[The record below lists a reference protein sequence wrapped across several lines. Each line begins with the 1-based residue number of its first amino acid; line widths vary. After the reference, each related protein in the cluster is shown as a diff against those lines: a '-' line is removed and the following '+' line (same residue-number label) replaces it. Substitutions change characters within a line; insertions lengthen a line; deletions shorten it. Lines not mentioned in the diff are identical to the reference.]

1 MFLRLIADNFTRR
14 PRRKFLTAAA
24 LSLGMA
30 VATAALS
37 VSLDVGDR
45 LSEEFRSLG
54 ANLVITPEAD
64 SLPLEIGGVDF
75 RPANSGAYLPESD
88 LPKIK
93 SVFWHNNIT
102 AFAPILETS
111 VTIKETPPP
120 NYDIAALASGKIIS
134 NSAMLASIKVQLV
147 GTWVGHSVPLAD
159 GSTFE
164 TGIGRTNPWWH
175 VQGRW
180 FVESANEC
188 VVGTHL
194 AKRLGLKVG
203 DKLTVIEEKERTDVS
218 DTHELGVVGILETGG
233 SEDEAAIV
241 PLSLAQALAK
251 KPGQYRKLYVSALT
265 KPEDEFARRDPR
277 TMKPDELERWSCS
290 PYVSSIAYSIKQVLP
305 GSDVRVIR
313 RVADG
318 EGKILTRVRTL
329 LWLVTFA
336 SLLAAALAVGASSAA
351 SVIERRTEIGL
362 MKALGAGSG
371 TVGWLLAAE
380 QLLLAFVGGCIGYA
394 LGLLLARFLG
404 SKIFGVPP
412 EPSLLVLGVILV
424 LAAGVTLLGSALPL
438 RRAARFDPAPI
449 LRGE

>member
-1 MFLRLIADNFTRR
+1 MFFRLIADNFTRR

-45 LSEEFRSLG
+45 LSEEFKSLG
-54 ANLVITPEAD
+54 ANLVVTPEAD

-102 AFAPILETS
+102 AFAPILDISVFMDVPAPRPDIARVVAQGGSTRQPDQFAKVQILGTWNRHQVELSDGSKFVTGIEETS
-111 VTIKETPPP
+111 
-120 NYDIAALASGKIIS
+120 
-134 NSAMLASIKVQLV
+134 
-147 GTWVGHSVPLAD
+147 
-159 GSTFE
+159 
-164 TGIGRTNPWWH
+164 PWWH

-180 FVESANEC
+180 FLEGKNEC
-188 VVGTHL
+188 VLGKNL
-194 AKRLGLKVG
+194 AERLRLGIGGRFNALRREENGVLPG
-203 DKLTVIEEKERTDVS
+203 DNCE
-218 DTHELGVVGILETGG
+218 VVGLLETGA
-233 SEDEAAIV
+233 SEDDAAIFPIRMV
-241 PLSLAQALAK
+241 QQLLN

-265 KPEDEFARRDPR
+265 KPEDDFARRDPK

-329 LWLVTFA
+329 LWLVTIA
-336 SLLAAALAVGASSAA
+336 SLLAAALAVGASSAS

-362 MKALGAGSG
+362 MKALGAASG

-380 QLLLAFVGGCIGYA
+380 QLLLAFVGGCVGYA

-404 SKIFGVPP
+404 TKIFGVPP
-412 EPSLLVLGVILV
+412 EPSLLVLCVILV
-424 LAAGVTLLGSALPL
+424 LAAAVTLLGSALPL